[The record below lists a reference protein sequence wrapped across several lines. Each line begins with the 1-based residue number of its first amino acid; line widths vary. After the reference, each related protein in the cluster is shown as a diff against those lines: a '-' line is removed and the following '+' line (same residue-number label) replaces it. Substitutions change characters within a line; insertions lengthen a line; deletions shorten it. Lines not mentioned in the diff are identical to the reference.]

1 MNDAK
6 ELVSVMITLRA
17 GGNRRSFIPCDK
29 PRSTIS
35 SGRGGSGRSRSV
47 VVDRIFESIAGSGE
61 TMRNIAL
68 FTSRRDRIMVRAISQ
83 VRSRRRRDGPLRAN
97 REIRPRRYVKT
108 ELVRRETSMTGMVA
122 TRTGEQAG
130 GSTSDLDL
138 QIMAL
143 LRKEIQD
150 KDAVLTRETRRDEVA
165 IDSIDIVNV
174 VFAVEEKYDVE
185 INLTPQDRF
194 ETVGDLIDA
203 LVAFIPEE
211 KR

>member
-1 MNDAK
+1 
-6 ELVSVMITLRA
+6 
-17 GGNRRSFIPCDK
+17 
-29 PRSTIS
+29 
-35 SGRGGSGRSRSV
+35 
-47 VVDRIFESIAGSGE
+47 
-61 TMRNIAL
+61 
-68 FTSRRDRIMVRAISQ
+68 
-83 VRSRRRRDGPLRAN
+83 
-97 REIRPRRYVKT
+97 
-108 ELVRRETSMTGMVA
+108 MTGMVA
-122 TRTGEQAG
+122 TRIGEQVDA
-130 GSTSDLDL
+130 STSDLDL

-150 KDAVLTRETRRDEVA
+150 KDAILTRETRRDEIA

-185 INLTPQDRF
+185 INLTPQARF